1 MLINKNFYDEN
12 INGTNSKSIRGVLY
26 LCQFD
31 HDKLEIKVIRELL
44 FEKPWDTLLA
54 FVEIPNPESQMA
66 CGTSYNKMCSD
77 LLKLHDNMNDK
88 EWLKEL
94 SNCL

>member
-1 MLINKNFYDEN
+1 MKTLLGTEIPKN
-12 INGTNSKSIRGVLY
+12 IRDVLY

-31 HDKLEIKVIRELL
+31 HEIKVIRELL

-77 LLKLHDNMNDK
+77 LLKLHDNIMTKNG
-88 EWLKEL
+88 
-94 SNCL
+94 

>member
-1 MLINKNFYDEN
+1 MMKTLLGTEIPEN
-12 INGTNSKSIRGVLY
+12 IRGVLY
-26 LCQFD
+26 LCQFN
-31 HDKLEIKVIRELL
+31 HDKLEIKVIHELF
-44 FEKPWDTLLA
+44 FEKPWDALLA
-54 FVEIPNPESQMA
+54 FAEIPNPKSQMT
-66 CGTSYNKMCSD
+66 CGTSYNKMCSN